1 VPAIDYYY
9 TNNPVVESIGN
20 VLVFTTQNT
29 PLDNFHNVIAKRV
42 FDLVFSFVFLVTLF
56 PVIYLIIGIIIK
68 LGSPGPVF
76 FVQERTGKNG
86 ATFKCYKFRSMRCND
101 EANTKQA
108 TANDSRKTRV
118 GNFLRKTNLDD
129 LPQFINVLKGDMS
142 IVGPR
147 PHMLLHTEEYSRLV
161 NKYMVRHFIKPGVTG
176 WAQIN
181 GCRGETK
188 EVSQME
194 DRIRK
199 DIWYLE
205 NWSFLLDI
213 EIIIRTVFVTF
224 KGDVKAY

>member
-1 VPAIDYYY
+1 
-9 TNNPVVESIGN
+9 
-20 VLVFTTQNT
+20 
-29 PLDNFHNVIAKRV
+29 
-42 FDLVFSFVFLVTLF
+42 
-56 PVIYLIIGIIIK
+56 
-68 LGSPGPVF
+68 
-76 FVQERTGKNG
+76 
-86 ATFKCYKFRSMRCND
+86 
-101 EANTKQA
+101 
-108 TANDSRKTRV
+108 
-118 GNFLRKTNLDD
+118 
-129 LPQFINVLKGDMS
+129 MS

-147 PHMLLHTEEYSRLV
+147 PHPLVLTDKYSQLV

-213 EIIIRTVFVTF
+213 EIILRTIFVTF
-224 KGDVKAY
+224 KGDNKAY